1 MLILR
6 IKKIYFYLDEGI
18 HGLNERL
25 TSSIPKE
32 NKFKVYVSCLTQL
45 NIDNHNRVATSDVRE
60 IRRIVRDSLARET
73 GAEETLAMW
82 DSVRRGEEKYIF
94 PYQEDADVL
103 FNSNLV
109 YELGVLKRYAI
120 RELIRIKPDSE
131 YYEEAKRLIKLLY
144 CFVDIDIKYIPDD
157 SILKEFIGDSIFYK
171 Y

>member
-1 MLILR
+1 
-6 IKKIYFYLDEGI
+6 
-18 HGLNERL
+18 
-25 TSSIPKE
+25 
-32 NKFKVYVSCLTQL
+32 
-45 NIDNHNRVATSDVRE
+45 
-60 IRRIVRDSLARET
+60 
-73 GAEETLAMW
+73 MW